1 MLTTDVLDKH
11 LRKIHD
17 ARFKEF
23 EENVV
28 HQKALFDRAKKFEQ
42 SRDKRRREFLK
53 GTGVDLA
60 KFDREQAKEL
70 KSQEQELKAYLDEF
84 KPKTVSRPLLQAADL
99 KDAALRGGAFGEAK
113 HVVLHPYASTLF
125 ASDKGVFKGVSGV
138 TGDGAINSGWI
149 FPDEAGKIRLKEA
162 SHCPV
167 ACFFACGGPPDDTE
181 FAVHFAF
188 TPASTASYEMTAVFA
203 FHGFYILRSDDSWYN
218 CRHAAVKL
226 TVSMNANQY
235 VDIGWKDF
243 PALIDR
249 DEDNVEE
256 VTTYDRTNF
265 FDYNTVLKAGDP
277 VIITV
282 RGVVNA
288 DAKGGGAYAELN
300 FEAGTA
306 NYIEPLLLS
315 VQQV

>member
-1 MLTTDVLDKH
+1 MSTTDVLDKY
-11 LRKIHD
+11 LREIHD

-28 HQKALFDRAKKFEQ
+28 RRQALFERAKKFEQ

-53 GTGVDLA
+53 GIGVDLVA
-60 KFDREQAKEL
+60 FDREQEKEL

-84 KPKTVSRPLLQAADL
+84 KPKAVSRPLLQAADL
-99 KDAALRGGAFGEAK
+99 KDAALRAGAFGEAK
-113 HVVLHPYASTLF
+113 HRLLHPYASTLF
-125 ASDKGVFKGVSGV
+125 AADKGVFKDVSGV
-138 TGDGAINSGWI
+138 SGDGAINSGWI
-149 FPDEAGKIRLKEA
+149 FPDEAGKIRVKNTG
-162 SHCPV
+162 HCPV
-167 ACFFACGGPPDDTE
+167 ACFFACGGPPGEE

-188 TPASTASYEMTAVFA
+188 TPATTANYEMTAVFA

-218 CRHAAVKL
+218 CRNAKVKL
-226 TVSMNANQY
+226 TVSMNAHQY
-235 VDIGWKDF
+235 VDVGWKVF

-256 VTTYDRTNF
+256 VTTYDRTHF
-265 FDYNTVLKAGDP
+265 FDYTTVLRGGDP
-277 VIITV
+277 AIVTVKGVID
-282 RGVVNA
+282 A
-288 DAKGGGAYAELN
+288 DARGGGAYAELN

-315 VQQV
+315 VQHV